1 METKKLLLIVGIGV
15 IVLLV
20 AFGNNSQQPV
30 DVVDEDEE
38 DDEEDDNLDK
48 TLDKIDKPVDT
59 EDDLTFFRF
68 IF

>member
-38 DDEEDDNLDK
+38 DDNLDK

>member
-1 METKKLLLIVGIGV
+1 MSDRKDWDYI
-15 IVLLV
+15 
-20 AFGNNSQQPV
+20 F
-30 DVVDEDEE
+30 
-38 DDEEDDNLDK
+38 DDNLDK